1 MGFLKNKHFIMA
13 MVIAPVLAVIAYF
26 ATDYVVSEPPQEA
39 RPGQSYK
46 LAAKSNCR
54 YQSGICT
61 LNNGDVELRL
71 RAERLSERTVLLALS
86 SGLEIQNAL
95 ISIASSNSATSP
107 TAMSAPTAMSP
118 PEVNSGPAVEKQ
130 WQLQV
135 EVDEPEKSNL
145 RLAVNIAG
153 ATYYAEI
160 PAVFIDYETTFS
172 RENFSPGKG

>member
-1 MGFLKNKHFIMA
+1 MA

-54 YQSGICT
+54 YQSGVCT

-71 RAERLSERTVLLALS
+71 RAERLSEHTVLLALS
-86 SGLEIQNAL
+86 STLEIQNAL
-95 ISIASSNSATSP
+95 ISIATGDSATSP
-107 TAMSAPTAMSP
+107 TAMSASTAVSASTAMSP
-118 PEVNSGPAVEKQ
+118 PEANSGSAAEKQ

-135 EVDEPEKSNL
+135 EVDEPEKTKV

-172 RENFSPGKG
+172 RENFSPGNG

>member
-54 YQSGICT
+54 YQSGVCT

-71 RAERLSERTVLLALS
+71 RAERLSEHTVLLALS
-86 SGLEIQNAL
+86 STLEIQNAL
-95 ISIASSNSATSP
+95 ISIATSDNATSP
-107 TAMSAPTAMSP
+107 TAMSP
-118 PEVNSGPAVEKQ
+118 PEANSGPAAEKQ
-130 WQLQV
+130 WQMQV
-135 EVDEPEKSNL
+135 EVDEPEKTKV

-172 RENFSPGKG
+172 RENFSPGNG

>member
-54 YQSGICT
+54 YQSGVCT
-61 LNNGDVELRL
+61 LNNSDVELRL
-71 RAERLSERTVLLALS
+71 RAERLSEHTVLLALS
-86 SGLEIQNAL
+86 STLEIQNAL
-95 ISIASSNSATSP
+95 ISIATSDNATSP
-107 TAMSAPTAMSP
+107 TAMSP
-118 PEVNSGPAVEKQ
+118 PEANSGPAAGKQ
-130 WQLQV
+130 WQMQV
-135 EVDEPEKSNL
+135 EVDEPEKTKV

-172 RENFSPGKG
+172 RENFSPGNG